1 MSGIKVDISY
11 SRGLLAISPI
21 IVFLIVYLVTSLIFG
36 DFYKMPIS
44 VALMIAS
51 IWAAFTLKGK
61 SISQKIEIFSKEA
74 GSSNVL
80 YMVWIFILAGAF
92 AAIAKQSGAVEA
104 TVDLAL
110 IILPSYMIVPG
121 LFIATCFISMAI
133 GTSVGTVVALTP
145 LAVNMAE
152 GAGAPVPFFV
162 AILLGGA
169 FFGDNLSFISD
180 TTIAATRTQGCDMK
194 DKFLANI
201 RIVLP
206 AAAIALF
213 LYCLFSPTL
222 ESTPQPS
229 GRSLWL
235 VIPYLIVIACALYGI
250 TVTVVLLI
258 GIISAMIAAILEGIS
273 ILDIFSIAGKGIDSV
288 GPLVMITLL
297 AAGMLGMIKS
307 AGGIDFILKILG
319 RNISTSRGA
328 QLSISLLVGIVNLCT
343 ANNTVAILT
352 VGSLTKKIADTYN
365 IPPRKT
371 ASLLDTG
378 SCIVQAIIP
387 YGAQTLMAAS
397 LAGISPIAPWQYLF
411 YPQILILC
419 LAISIMI
426 TPKRKLHNK

>member
-1 MSGIKVDISY
+1 M
-11 SRGLLAISPI
+11 
-21 IVFLIVYLVTSLIFG
+21 
-36 DFYKMPIS
+36 
-44 VALMIAS
+44 
-51 IWAAFTLKGK
+51 
-61 SISQKIEIFSKEA
+61 
-74 GSSNVL
+74 
-80 YMVWIFILAGAF
+80 
-92 AAIAKQSGAVEA
+92 
-104 TVDLAL
+104 
-110 IILPSYMIVPG
+110 
-121 LFIATCFISMAI
+121 
-133 GTSVGTVVALTP
+133 
-145 LAVNMAE
+145 
-152 GAGAPVPFFV
+152 
-162 AILLGGA
+162 
-169 FFGDNLSFISD
+169 
-180 TTIAATRTQGCDMK
+180 
-194 DKFLANI
+194 
-201 RIVLP
+201 
-206 AAAIALF
+206 
-213 LYCLFSPTL
+213 
-222 ESTPQPS
+222 
-229 GRSLWL
+229 
-235 VIPYLIVIACALYGI
+235 IPYLIVIACALYGI

-352 VGSLTKKIADTYN
+352 VGSLAKKIADTYN

>member
-352 VGSLTKKIADTYN
+352 VGSLAKKIADTYN